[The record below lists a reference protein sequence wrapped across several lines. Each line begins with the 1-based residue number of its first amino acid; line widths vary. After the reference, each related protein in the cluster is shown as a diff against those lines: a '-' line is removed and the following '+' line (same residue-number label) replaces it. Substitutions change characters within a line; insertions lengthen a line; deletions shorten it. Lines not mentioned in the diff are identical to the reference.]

1 VDIRLESFGRQDFAS
16 LISWVESSAFLMQWA
31 GPLFVFPLDEKQL
44 EAYLAEAEKEEP
56 SRFIFKAVDIATGE
70 AVGHIEL
77 DKVDRVHRSAVISR
91 VLVAPGHRGNG
102 IGTKMVEK
110 AVRFG
115 FEELGLHRLELRVFD
130 FNRAA
135 IQCYEKVGFR
145 QEGVLREARRV
156 GNVWWSLVCMSLLEH
171 EWREKNYGE
180 ER

>member
-1 VDIRLESFGRQDFAS
+1 
-16 LISWVESSAFLMQWA
+16 
-31 GPLFVFPLDEKQL
+31 
-44 EAYLAEAEKEEP
+44 
-56 SRFIFKAVDIATGE
+56 
-70 AVGHIEL
+70 
-77 DKVDRVHRSAVISR
+77 VISR